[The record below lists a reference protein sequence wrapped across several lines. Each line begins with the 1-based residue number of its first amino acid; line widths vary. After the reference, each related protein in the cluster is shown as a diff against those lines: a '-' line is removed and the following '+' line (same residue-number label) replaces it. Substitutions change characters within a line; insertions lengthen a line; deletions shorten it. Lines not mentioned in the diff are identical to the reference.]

1 MCWKRAG
8 ALLLLLAVAT
18 MASLA
23 QTFATL
29 ANFDGTNGWDPYYGS
44 LVQATNGDL
53 YGTTGNGGASAAC
66 ASGCGTIFKIT
77 PAGALSTVYSFC
89 SQTNCTDGTTPLG
102 ALVQAT
108 NGYLYGTTTYGGGG
122 NCSGLD
128 PLPGCGTIFK
138 ITPAGALTTIHSF
151 HETDGEFP
159 EAGLV
164 QAFNGDLYG
173 TTYGGG
179 TCCGTVFKITPA
191 GTLTTLY
198 NFGTGGLSDG
208 AYPSSGLV
216 QAGNGE
222 LYGTTT
228 STGDAGAGT
237 VFKITPAGALTIL
250 HTFGGPDGSYP
261 WAGLVQATN
270 GLLYGTTRSGG
281 ASGYGTIFK
290 ITPAGTLSTVYSFC
304 SEANCTDGSLPFAG
318 LLQGTDG
325 DLYGTTA
332 QGGSNISCGCGT
344 IFKITPAGVLTT
356 EHSFDKTDGA
366 SPTTGLAQDT
376 NGAFYGTA
384 FAGGANNGG
393 TIFRLSVG
401 LGDFVKTLPT
411 LGEAGSAVKVLG
423 SGLTGATSVT
433 FNGTPAVFTVV
444 DAAEITT
451 TVPTGATT
459 GRVQVV
465 TPSGALLSN
474 VDFLVP

>member
-8 ALLLLLAVAT
+8 ALLLLLAVTT
-18 MASLA
+18 MVSLA

-29 ANFDGTNGWDPYYGS
+29 ANFDGTNGLYPYYGS
-44 LVQATNGDL
+44 LIQATNGDL

-89 SQTNCTDGTTPLG
+89 SQTNCTDGTTPVG

-108 NGYLYGTTTYGGGG
+108 NGNLYGTTTYGGGG
-122 NCSGLD
+122 GCSGS
-128 PLPGCGTIFK
+128 LPGCGTIFK
-138 ITPAGALTTIHSF
+138 ITPTGALTTIHSF
-151 HETDGEFP
+151 HGTDGEFP

-179 TCCGTVFKITPA
+179 TYWGTVFKITPA

-228 STGDAGAGT
+228 STGDDGGGT

-250 HTFGGPDGSYP
+250 QTLPGGP

-281 ASGYGTIFK
+281 ANGGYGSIFK

-304 SEANCTDGSLPFAG
+304 SEAGCTDGSLPFGG

-332 QGGSNISCGCGT
+332 QGGAISCGCGT

-356 EHSFDKTDGA
+356 EHSFDGTDGD
-366 SPTTGLAQDT
+366 SPLAGLAQDT
-376 NGAFYGTA
+376 NGAFYGTTYG
-384 FAGGANNGG
+384 GGANHGG
-393 TIFRLSVG
+393 AIFRLSVG
-401 LGDFVKTLPT
+401 LGYFVKTLPT
-411 LGEAGSAVKVLG
+411 LGEAGSPVKVLG

-459 GRVQVV
+459 GTVRVV